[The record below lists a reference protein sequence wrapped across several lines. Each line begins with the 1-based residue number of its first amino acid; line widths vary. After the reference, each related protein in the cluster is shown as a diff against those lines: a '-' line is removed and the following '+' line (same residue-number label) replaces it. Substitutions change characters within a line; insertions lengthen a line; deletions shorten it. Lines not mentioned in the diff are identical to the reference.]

1 VRVCVCQHPD
11 EQRLHPL
18 WSSPPLLRVRAAVEQ
33 VLEKHGSDGQQPDVW
48 SVGVVMYVLLA
59 GYLPF
64 NETTMATLFLKIK
77 NGTPP

>member
-1 VRVCVCQHPD
+1 MCQH
-11 EQRLHPL
+11 L
-18 WSSPPLLRVRAAVEQ
+18 SPRAVLAAPPSLVRAATKQ
-33 VLEKHGSDGQQPDVW
+33 VLEKHGYDGQQADVW
-48 SVGVVMYVLLA
+48 SAGVVLYVLLA

>member
-1 VRVCVCQHPD
+1 MDDAFTPCGLIRAS
-11 EQRLHPL
+11 LSL
-18 WSSPPLLRVRAAVEQ
+18 VRAATKQ
-33 VLEKHGSDGQQPDVW
+33 VLEKHGYDGQQADVW
-48 SVGVVMYVLLA
+48 SVGVVLYVLLA

>member
-1 VRVCVCQHPD
+1 VRVNTLMDDAFTPCGPI
-11 EQRLHPL
+11 RPSLSL
-18 WSSPPLLRVRAAVEQ
+18 VRAATNQ
-33 VLEKHGSDGQQPDVW
+33 VLEKHGYDGQQADVW
-48 SVGVVMYVLLA
+48 SVGVVLYVLLA

>member
-1 VRVCVCQHPD
+1 
-11 EQRLHPL
+11 
-18 WSSPPLLRVRAAVEQ
+18 
-33 VLEKHGSDGQQPDVW
+33 VLEKHGYDGQQADVW
-48 SVGVVMYVLLA
+48 SVGVVLYVLLA